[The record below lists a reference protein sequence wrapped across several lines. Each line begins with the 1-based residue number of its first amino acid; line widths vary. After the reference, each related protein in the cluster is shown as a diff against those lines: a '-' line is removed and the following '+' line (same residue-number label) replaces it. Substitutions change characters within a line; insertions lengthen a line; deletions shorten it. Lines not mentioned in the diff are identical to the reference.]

1 MHMQKN
7 IYKESKKVN
16 MHQTEIFQSLSK
28 DIRLR
33 ALLLLSKEKELCLC
47 ELEHALNSEQPKISR
62 HMASMKKA
70 NLVTSRRAAQWVY
83 YSINPKL
90 APWQTQI
97 INGAIKGAQND
108 PQIKQDHQ
116 RLKTMKNRPVC

>member
-1 MHMQKN
+1 
-7 IYKESKKVN
+7 
-16 MHQTEIFQSLSK
+16 MHQTEIFQILSK

-33 ALLLLSKEKELCLC
+33 ALLLLSKEQELCLC
-47 ELEHALNSEQPKISR
+47 ELEHALNIEQPKISR

-70 NLVTSRRAAQWVY
+70 NLVTPRRAAQWVY

-90 APWQTQI
+90 ASWQTQI
-97 INGAIKGAQND
+97 INAAINGTQND

-116 RLKTMKNRPVC
+116 RLKTMKNRPIC

>member
-1 MHMQKN
+1 MQ
-7 IYKESKKVN
+7 
-16 MHQTEIFQSLSK
+16 QTEIFQSLSK

-33 ALLLLSKEKELCLC
+33 ALLLLSKEQELCLC

-62 HMASMKKA
+62 HMASMKTA
-70 NLVTSRRAAQWVY
+70 GLVTSHRRAQWVY

-90 APWQTQI
+90 ASWQTQI

-116 RLKTMKNRPVC
+116 RLKTMKNRPNC